1 MQIFKVSIIWE
12 GEPNGRLLS
21 RLQNQTRICIVNY
34 YSVANFARF
43 FFEKLGP
50 YFVNVG
56 VNNYLNMNILR
67 LFCWITPALHSK

>member
-21 RLQNQTRICIVNY
+21 RLQNQTRIYIVNY
-34 YSVANFARF
+34 YSVANFAH
-43 FFEKLGP
+43 FFEKLGR
-50 YFVNVG
+50 YFVDFG